1 MSKCRRI
8 NLRSLAFNLN
18 SAIRTHVKRLQDEMV
33 SKSQNLYSQ
42 TSAAP
47 GKFLAS
53 GTQGMFVY
61 EYDVELINIVD
72 AHQIYV
78 EGGTGVYMPADWS
91 PQKTEAALG
100 YPARSK
106 PRPGKWIGGRGKDSP
121 WVDLAER
128 PHPGSDKLIGGVEKV
143 EGIPGKHYL
152 AKKMH
157 SILSI
162 GRLEKLTKRAMA
174 DAFRGAMKE
183 VIVT

>member
-1 MSKCRRI
+1 MS
-8 NLRSLAFNLN
+8 SLEFNLH
-18 SAIRTHVKRLQDEMV
+18 SAFSGQAKRLQDEMV

-42 TSAAP
+42 TSAVP

-53 GTQGMFVY
+53 GIQGMFVY
-61 EYDVELINIVD
+61 EYDVELINVVD

-78 EGGTGVYMPADWS
+78 EGGTGEYMPADWS

-106 PRPGKWIGGRGKDSP
+106 PRPGKWIGGRGEGSP

-152 AKKMH
+152 ANKMH

-162 GRLEKLTKRAMA
+162 GRLEKLTKRAMS

-183 VIVT
+183 VIVV